1 MKRLVREEKFKIPDY
16 IFIAL
21 SILNIGIFVF
31 SSDIF
36 GNIGLFSLFARMLII
51 VNVAVLLLG
60 FLKQSSS
67 HAVKQY
73 ITIFFMFLFGVL
85 SYLICRPISLF
96 DFVVLFAG
104 YLAVPVYAVSV
115 PKLKFNSNLIV
126 WFRLISV
133 VYAFYFIY
141 RGFFTPTYREGT
153 GALLMGYINSNTT
166 GAYMFLVSLFV
177 LLSFNNA
184 AKRIWRIFSYL
195 IVTLLLYLIIQT
207 QCRTAFILTSVCLI
221 YAVLPK
227 IYRPGK
233 IFAAISVV
241 SSFLFY
247 YIYIYLYQMRWNID
261 LTILDKTVY
270 SGRQEI
276 FLEYGIKYT
285 VFGNFEELFSGL
297 NVSVGVVNTLGI
309 VGFIAFLVFYINF
322 LSSPVM
328 QNYKG
333 KRRERRNLPLLCFC
347 AIMIHGCVETVLFT
361 GGSVFAG
368 VIGCIIAVIICN
380 NQDVQQKQI
389 KR

>member
-1 MKRLVREEKFKIPDY
+1 
-16 IFIAL
+16 
-21 SILNIGIFVF
+21 
-31 SSDIF
+31 
-36 GNIGLFSLFARMLII
+36 
-51 VNVAVLLLG
+51 
-60 FLKQSSS
+60 
-67 HAVKQY
+67 
-73 ITIFFMFLFGVL
+73 
-85 SYLICRPISLF
+85 
-96 DFVVLFAG
+96 
-104 YLAVPVYAVSV
+104 
-115 PKLKFNSNLIV
+115 
-126 WFRLISV
+126 
-133 VYAFYFIY
+133 
-141 RGFFTPTYREGT
+141 
-153 GALLMGYINSNTT
+153 
-166 GAYMFLVSLFV
+166 
-177 LLSFNNA
+177 
-184 AKRIWRIFSYL
+184 
-195 IVTLLLYLIIQT
+195 
-207 QCRTAFILTSVCLI
+207 
-221 YAVLPK
+221 
-227 IYRPGK
+227 
-233 IFAAISVV
+233 
-241 SSFLFY
+241 
-247 YIYIYLYQMRWNID
+247 MRWNID